1 MSHQYLRWRTRHESS
16 MGYVPLSFLG
26 EVGLISDST
35 CKWNIIHLK
44 IPGLSHQVSSVMRT
58 LFQVLPSLE
67 VGKKM
72 TSCLISGW
80 ATLSNKCEFS
90 RDEQKHNTIRFTC
103 RDLPCLDGFIPNW
116 HLMPRIR
123 ARFLSGSSCY
133 PVIILDMGFSEK
145 SGTERIWWLCSRSPS
160 NMSKGYDSPV
170 PGIRLQEI
178 VGDIPVI
185 SYPTTILGL

>member
-1 MSHQYLRWRTRHESS
+1 

-35 CKWNIIHLK
+35 CKWDITHLK
-44 IPGLSHQVSSVMRT
+44 IPGMSHQVWRLV
-58 LFQVLPSLE
+58 
-67 VGKKM
+67 KKM
-72 TSCLISGW
+72 TSCLVSGW

-116 HLMPRIR
+116 HLVPRISS
-123 ARFLSGSSCY
+123 RFFSGSSWY
-133 PVIILDMGFSEK
+133 PVFILDMGFSLK
-145 SGTERIWWLCSRSPS
+145 KWYLKNLWLCSPS
-160 NMSKGYDSPV
+160 NMSKGFGSPV

-178 VGDIPVI
+178 VGDIPVK
-185 SYPTTILGL
+185 SYLTTILGL